1 MRGVQGKITRD
12 QHMCVHKTSHKE
24 QRILNRIVRIVVK
37 GARASTVFHRLMD
50 NTKLLNPVQPNFYE

>member
-24 QRILNRIVRIVVK
+24 QRILNRIVVK

>member
-24 QRILNRIVRIVVK
+24 QRILNRIVVK
-37 GARASTVFHRLMD
+37 GARASTVFHHLMD
-50 NTKLLNPVQPNFYE
+50 NTKLLNTVQPNFYE